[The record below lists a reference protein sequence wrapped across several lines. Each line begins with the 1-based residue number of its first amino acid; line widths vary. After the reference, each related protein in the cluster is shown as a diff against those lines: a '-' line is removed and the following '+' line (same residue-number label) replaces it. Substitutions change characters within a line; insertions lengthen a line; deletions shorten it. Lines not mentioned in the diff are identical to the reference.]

1 MDYNQ
6 QLFAPTQRYD
16 VIAGVRTGPFN
27 DPANSPYRRA
37 TRSTNGTVTPQYG
50 KKRANKTWL
59 PENIYTLVEERVK
72 FPWGYPF
79 LKVTWIPTG
88 DYSVYYGPIRNGTGS
103 LTYLQPTQSAIDG
116 AVNQVKLSLREKIQG
131 QKVHLGNFVAQRH
144 QMIDEFSSTAR
155 RIARAYKSLRKGNIP
170 GAFKALGCGPSGK
183 VNPYQSAASN
193 WLALQYGWLPLLSD
207 LYGVAEELREHMIER
222 LQKPPI
228 LKAVSKRRLHDG
240 NLYVSTEI
248 GVDHKGAKATREY
261 ISDFRGRINYTVDVE
276 SAHLL
281 SEVGLTNPLA
291 IAWEV
296 LPYSFVVD
304 WFAPVGRWVNT
315 FDATLGCT
323 FVSGTLSSTVDTVF
337 RWTNVAKF
345 QEGNYLYEYKG
356 CIGYGRWFTYKRA
369 VLAGFPVVYLP
380 QPKDP
385 FSKGHVLNAL
395 ALLTQAFSK

>member
-1 MDYNQ
+1 LDYNQ
-6 QLFAPTQRYD
+6 QLFAPTMRYD
-16 VIAGVRTGPFN
+16 VINGVRKPPVV
-27 DPANSPYRRA
+27 DVANSYFRRN

-50 KKRANKTWL
+50 KKRAQKTWL
-59 PENIYTLVEERVK
+59 PENPYTLSQEVVK
-72 FPWGYPF
+72 FPYGVPF
-79 LKVTWIPTG
+79 LKLTWIPTG
-88 DYSVYYGPIRNGTGS
+88 DYSVYYGPTRNGVGS
-103 LTYLQPTQSAIDG
+103 LTYLQPSQSAIDG
-116 AVNQVKLSLREKIQG
+116 AINQVKLSLREKIQG
-131 QKVHLGNFVAQRH
+131 QKVHLGNFIAQRH

-170 GAFKALGCGPSGK
+170 GAYKALGCGPSGK

-207 LYGVAEELREHMIER
+207 LYGVAEELRENMIER
-222 LQKPPI
+222 VKRPPI
-228 LKAVSKRRLHDG
+228 MKAVSKRRLHDG
-240 NLYVSTEI
+240 DLYVHARD

-276 SAHLL
+276 GAHLL

-304 WFAPVGRWVNT
+304 WFAPVGRWINT

-323 FVSGTLSSTVDTVF
+323 FVSGTIGTTVDTVF
-337 RWTNVAKF
+337 RWTNVDKF
-345 QEGNYLYEYKG
+345 QEGSYLYEYLG
-356 CIGYGRWFTYKRA
+356 CIGYGRQFTYKRV

-395 ALLTQAFSK
+395 ALLTQAFF